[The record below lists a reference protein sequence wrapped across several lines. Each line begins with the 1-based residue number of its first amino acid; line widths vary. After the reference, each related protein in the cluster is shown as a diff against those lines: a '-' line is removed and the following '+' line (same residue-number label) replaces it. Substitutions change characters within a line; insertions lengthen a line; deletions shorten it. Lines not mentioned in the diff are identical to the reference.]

1 MNKLF
6 QKKIQPNF
14 PNFPFSQTV
23 WDWDLDLEPMVVV
36 FTGTSPGVDRHGG
49 TASAHTGM
57 GFLKNGEQTRG
68 TGREGWALGSLS
80 LIFKGY
86 ARLKLGPRRC
96 FG

>member
-14 PNFPFSQTV
+14 PYFPFSQTV

-57 GFLKNGEQTRG
+57 GFLKNGEQTRELAE
-68 TGREGWALGSLS
+68 RVEH
-80 LIFKGY
+80 
-86 ARLKLGPRRC
+86 
-96 FG
+96 